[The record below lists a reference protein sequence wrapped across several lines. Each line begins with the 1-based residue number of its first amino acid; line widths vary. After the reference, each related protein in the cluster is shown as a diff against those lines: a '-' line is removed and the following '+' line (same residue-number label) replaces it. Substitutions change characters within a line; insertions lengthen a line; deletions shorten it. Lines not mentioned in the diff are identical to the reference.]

1 MLHAPRLMFGDPVN
15 SGASIGAPNAQ
26 RSHSL
31 SLPHSQQPSSSS
43 APSYPPTTATL
54 TSNRTSP
61 LPPTSSN
68 ITNSIPTSTA
78 PTPTTNP
85 AMAAS
90 ILYASM
96 PGLNGQTYMKPFAR
110 PYERDLNYQAQD
122 FAGSSVIIRG
132 LEANITEK
140 TVQIMLYFSTD
151 LVCVELLP
159 PQDDDPAH
167 RSALLRLKSHDGA
180 QEVMKTLHGK
190 NGLSVEYASQ
200 RGQTSGPSSSG
211 ASSATSPT
219 TVSTQMPRFDGTFSP
234 LDKTSPPI
242 PTNGLNNNLSGPRP
256 TYEFNRNFFSP
267 QSPIG
272 GHLSEQPRITGKS
285 LINDATDDDDTG
297 DILKDPR
304 AYAENGAL
312 AAQRRATAPN
322 LDLATRMSSLSLNT
336 GANVVGMPQQHG
348 GSGLY
353 HQPRSAH
360 PSTMSPT
367 TLNGPGSI
375 GNYNVGNAGW
385 GRVHAPPPANPAD
398 QNPPCNT
405 LYVGNL
411 PIGTSED
418 ELKALF
424 TRQRGYK
431 RLCFRAKANG
441 PMCFVEFDD
450 VSFATKALH
459 DLYGVQLT
467 NSVKGG
473 IRLSFSKNPLGI
485 RGNQMNGQN
494 TTGSTSG
501 PNGLMGHSTNGFA
514 TANGPPPGL
523 SVPPGLGS
531 NRNVGSYM
539 ASNLSN
545 GNTGTMNTATFPPST
560 QANGANNNAA
570 MFHGLANYSRNNPWG
585 PSDGYFNNAIP
596 TTNGVTSP
604 VSGGT
609 NGATPFGGYRR
620 GHF

>member
-1 MLHAPRLMFGDPVN
+1 MNNVVVGMPQD
-15 SGASIGAPNAQ
+15 
-26 RSHSL
+26 
-31 SLPHSQQPSSSS
+31 
-43 APSYPPTTATL
+43 
-54 TSNRTSP
+54 
-61 LPPTSSN
+61 
-68 ITNSIPTSTA
+68 STA
-78 PTPTTNP
+78 
-85 AMAAS
+85 
-90 ILYASM
+90 
-96 PGLNGQTYMKPFAR
+96 
-110 PYERDLNYQAQD
+110 
-122 FAGSSVIIRG
+122 SSVIIRG
-132 LEANITEK
+132 LDANVTEE
-140 TVQIMLYFSTD
+140 TVRIMLYFSTD
-151 LVCVELLP
+151 VVSVELSP
-159 PQDDDPAH
+159 IHDEDATS
-167 RSALLRLKSHDGA
+167 RSALLRLRTQEGA
-180 QEVMKTLHGK
+180 HEVKNTLHGK
-190 NGLSVEYASQ
+190 NGLSVELVSG
-200 RGQTSGPSSSG
+200 RGQASGPSSSG

-242 PTNGLNNNLSGPRP
+242 PNNGLNTDLGGPRP
-256 TYEFNRNFFSP
+256 NYGYSRNIFSP

-272 GHLSEQPRITGKS
+272 HHLGEQPRISGKS

-336 GANVVGMPQQHG
+336 GANGVGAPQHG
-348 GSGLY
+348 SAGIY

-367 TLNGPGSI
+367 ALNGPGSI
-375 GNYNVGNAGW
+375 GNYSVGNAGW

-431 RLCFRAKANG
+431 RLCFRAKNNG

-494 TTGSTSG
+494 AAGSMSG
-501 PNGLMGHSTNGFA
+501 HTGLMGHSTNGFA

-523 SVPPGLGS
+523 SVPPGLGT
-531 NRNVGSYM
+531 NRNAGSYS
-539 ASNLSN
+539 ASTLAN
-545 GNTGTMNTATFPPST
+545 GSTTMNTASFPSST
-560 QANGANNNAA
+560 QPNGASNNAA
-570 MFHGLANYSRNNPWG
+570 LFHGLSNFSRNTPWG
-585 PSDGYFNNAIP
+585 PSDGYFNNAMP
-596 TTNGVTSP
+596 TTNGVTSSL
-604 VSGGT
+604 SGGSGMT
-609 NGATPFGGYRR
+609 TPFGGGYRR

>member
-1 MLHAPRLMFGDPVN
+1 MN
-15 SGASIGAPNAQ
+15 SF
-26 RSHSL
+26 
-31 SLPHSQQPSSSS
+31 
-43 APSYPPTTATL
+43 
-54 TSNRTSP
+54 
-61 LPPTSSN
+61 
-68 ITNSIPTSTA
+68 
-78 PTPTTNP
+78 
-85 AMAAS
+85 
-90 ILYASM
+90 
-96 PGLNGQTYMKPFAR
+96 KR
-110 PYERDLNYQAQD
+110 PYERDANSAAVGMPQEL
-122 FAGSSVIIRG
+122 AGASVVIRG
-132 LEANITEK
+132 LDANVTED
-140 TVQIMLYFSTD
+140 TVKIMCYFSTD
-151 LVCVELLP
+151 VVSVELLP
-159 PQDDDPAH
+159 TQDDDATY
-167 RSALLRLKSHDGA
+167 RSALLRLKSLDGA
-180 QEVMKTLHGK
+180 HEVKNTLHGK
-190 NGLSVEYASQ
+190 NGLTVEYVSQ

-211 ASSATSPT
+211 ASSATSPAT
-219 TVSTQMPRFDGTFSP
+219 ASTQMPRFDGTFSP

-242 PTNGLNNNLSGPRP
+242 PTNGLNNDLGGPRP
-256 TYEFNRNFFSP
+256 NYGYSRNIFSP

-272 GHLSEQPRITGKS
+272 HHLSEQPRISGKS

-304 AYAENGAL
+304 AFAENGAL
-312 AAQRRATAPN
+312 NGTLTAQRRATAPTLPHN
-322 LDLATRMSSLSLNT
+322 VDIATRLNSLSLNT
-336 GANVVGMPQQHG
+336 GANGIATPQHG
-348 GSGLY
+348 STGMY

-367 TLNGPGSI
+367 ALNGPGAI
-375 GNYNVGNAGW
+375 GNYSGGNPSW
-385 GRVHAPPPANPAD
+385 GRVHVPPPANPAD

-450 VSFATKALH
+450 VSFATKALN

-485 RGNQMNGQN
+485 RGNQMAGQN
-494 TTGSTSG
+494 TAGSIAG

-523 SVPPGLGS
+523 SVPPGLGA
-531 NRNVGSYM
+531 NRAAGSYS
-539 ASNLSN
+539 ASNLPN
-545 GNTGTMNTATFPPST
+545 GSVGGMNSATYPPST
-560 QANGANNNAA
+560 QSNGNSNNTS
-570 MFHGLANYSRNNPWG
+570 MFGGFSSFSRNPWG
-585 PSDGYFNNAIP
+585 PGDGYFNNAIP

-604 VSGGT
+604 VSGGS
-609 NGATPFGGYRR
+609 NGTTPFGGYRR